1 MSDTE
6 PLSNEDVYE
15 IFKAANA
22 LLEGHFLL
30 ASGLHSPTYLE
41 KFQVL
46 QYPRSVEKLCA
57 EIARRY
63 TKLGVEVVLGPT
75 TGGVLLAYEVA
86 KNLGT
91 RGIFAERGENDKGRV
106 LRRGFTIKPGERVL
120 LVDDILTTGGSVRE
134 TMEVVWDFGG
144 NLVGIAVLADRT
156 NGKIDFGIPFESLLK
171 LDVVQYKPDECP
183 LCAAGIPLT
192 KRGSTPKPQE
202 NLK

>member
-1 MSDTE
+1 MAALRDRSDLLTCAKLRLDNGFSSR
-6 PLSNEDVYE
+6 LS
-15 IFKAANA
+15 I
-22 LLEGHFLL
+22 G
-30 ASGLHSPTYLE
+30 
-41 KFQVL
+41 
-46 QYPRSVEKLCA
+46 
-57 EIARRY
+57 IARR
-63 TKLGVEVVLGPT
+63 LEHMPAISDASH
-75 TGGVLLAYEVA
+75 GG
-86 KNLGT
+86 
-91 RGIFAERGENDKGRV
+91 